1 MGIRIMIVD
10 DEYLTRKALCEYIEW
25 NKLGISEVMS
35 ASNGITCLKQCEE
48 TMPDIVVC
56 DVRMSKMDGI
66 TLATKL
72 RERSAECRI
81 IFISGY
87 ANKEYLKSAIT
98 LKAVRYIE
106 KPINT
111 EELVSVVSECVE
123 SIRQSWIRRE
133 KQSALMNLVDRSQ
146 LIVQQEIVRTIYHK
160 SVTPQQLRLKYGE
173 LSFDWPEGSYYKCC
187 MILTPDV
194 QASEEIQE
202 KLNKW
207 LESRKTLLSYMY
219 MCGRVGAGAFCI
231 IFQFLTTS
239 TFQKYEAEK
248 EILSE
253 LREAFSALRFSVAC
267 GKVCSRP
274 EQLHDTIAAAEK
286 AAGQWFYTGWNQ
298 INNEAKEFD
307 AILPNV
313 EAMGVHDRIAVLKET
328 VRDLMLKR
336 NGNPIAVHAWL
347 EQIWKCTH
355 QVFTVAAADPLA
367 EAAEQVLLAL
377 NRELSRE
384 QSLDGLSRN
393 VKDACLYI
401 LSHYNDTEMSV
412 NQIARAIAVSPNY
425 LCAIFKKE
433 TGITIKQYILKK
445 RIEAANQLLLNT
457 DKSIYEICDAV
468 GYNNVDHFCKL
479 YKREMLTTPSSYR
492 KNGGGSDG

>member
-1 MGIRIMIVD
+1 MIVD

-25 NKLGISEVMS
+25 NKLGIKEVMS
-35 ASNGITCLKQCEE
+35 ASNGITCLEQCKE
-48 TMPDIVVC
+48 TVPDIVIC
-56 DVRMSKMDGI
+56 DVRMAKMDGI

-106 KPINT
+106 KPIDT
-111 EELVSVVSECVE
+111 EELISVVSECVE
-123 SIRQSWIRRE
+123 SIRQSRISKE
-133 KQSALMNLVDRSQ
+133 KQSALMNLVDKSQ
-146 LIVQQEIVRTIYHK
+146 MIVQQEIVRTIYHK
-160 SVTPQQLRLKYGE
+160 SVTTEQLRLKYGE
-173 LSFDWPEGSYYKCC
+173 LSFVWQEGSYYKCC
-187 MILTPDV
+187 IILTPDV

-202 KLNKW
+202 KLNEW

-219 MCGRVGAGAFCI
+219 MCGRIGEGAFCVV
-231 IFQFLTTS
+231 FQFLATG

-248 EILSE
+248 EILRE
-253 LREAFSALRFSVAC
+253 LREEFSALRFSVAC
-267 GKVCSRP
+267 GTVCSQP
-274 EQLHDTIAAAEK
+274 GQLHDTIVAAER
-286 AAGQWFYTGWNQ
+286 AARQWFYIGWNQ
-298 INNEAKEFD
+298 ISNESKVFD
-307 AILPNV
+307 AILPNT
-313 EAMGVHDRIAVLKET
+313 EAMSVHDRIAVLKET

-336 NGNPIAVHAWL
+336 NGDPIAVHAWL
-347 EQIWKCTH
+347 EQLWKCTH
-355 QVFTVAAADPLA
+355 QAYTVAATVPLA
-367 EAAEQVLLAL
+367 EAAEQVLRAL
-377 NRELSRE
+377 DMELSRE
-384 QSLDGLSRN
+384 QLLDGLSRN

-401 LSHYNDTEMSV
+401 LDHYNDTEMSV

-445 RIEAANQLLLNT
+445 RIDAANQLLLNT

-479 YKREMLTTPSSYR
+479 YKREMQTTPSSYR
-492 KNGGGSDG
+492 KNGGVSDG